1 MVTACLAHLIF
12 NDTGPRNTVNNRMLS
27 KCKKALAHLLLLSFA
42 KVAACSKLKCLST
55 AWHLSAAHIGF
66 SSILFVPN
74 YMNECSHI
82 RVNLLPQTMQ
92 NCSFHSH
99 EPV

>member
-1 MVTACLAHLIF
+1 MMVTVCLAHLIF
-12 NDTGPRNTVNNRMLS
+12 SYTGPRNAVNNGMLS
-27 KCKKALAHLLLLSFA
+27 KCKKALVHLLLRSFA

-74 YMNECSHI
+74 YMSECSHI
-82 RVNLLPQTMQ
+82 
-92 NCSFHSH
+92 
-99 EPV
+99 